1 MGDLMVIYQLM
12 GEWCFTNLMGDLMVF
27 YQFNG
32 WFNGVLPI

>member
-12 GEWCFTNLMGDLMVF
+12 GDLMVI

-32 WFNGVLPI
+32 WFNGDLPI